1 MILSMNFQI
10 QLACVGFFLG
20 TVGAFVYDVIRI
32 IRLYII
38 HSKFVEY
45 LEDYLFWIIYGF
57 VVFLCCLKVNYGE
70 IRPFFLV
77 SLFLAMIIYY
87 FFVANLIHSLMIP
100 LIDFI
105 LKMLKIV
112 LGILAL
118 PITFLISIIKRLLKF
133 VYVFCENTLQISK
146 KCEKIKRKLI
156 SPYFRSVLNEKKKNG
171 KDKKNFSKEQD
182 FRKEASDKKSKY
194 KKGRKKENKN

>member
-87 FFVANLIHSLMIP
+87 FFATH
-100 LIDFI
+100 
-105 LKMLKIV
+105 
-112 LGILAL
+112 
-118 PITFLISIIKRLLKF
+118 
-133 VYVFCENTLQISK
+133 
-146 KCEKIKRKLI
+146 
-156 SPYFRSVLNEKKKNG
+156 
-171 KDKKNFSKEQD
+171 
-182 FRKEASDKKSKY
+182 
-194 KKGRKKENKN
+194 

>member
-20 TVGAFVYDVIRI
+20 TVGAFVYDIMRI
-32 IRLYII
+32 IRLYIS
-38 HSKFVEY
+38 HSKFIEY
-45 LEDYLFWIIYGF
+45 LEDYLFWVVYGL

-87 FFVANLIHSLMIP
+87 FFVASIIHSFMIP
-100 LIDFI
+100 LIDLI
-105 LKMLKIV
+105 LKIIKTV
-112 LGILAL
+112 LNFLAL
-118 PITFLISIIKRLLKF
+118 PIIFLAKVLKRMLKF
-133 VYVFCENTLQISK
+133 VYIFCENNLKISK
-146 KCEKIKRKLI
+146 KYEKIKRKLI

-171 KDKKNFSKEQD
+171 KGEENFSKEKN
-182 FRKEASDKKSKY
+182 FRKKTNNKKSKY
-194 KKGRKKENKN
+194 KKSGKKENKN

>member
-20 TVGAFVYDVIRI
+20 VVGAFVYDIIRI
-32 IRLYII
+32 IRLYIV

-45 LEDYLFWIIYGF
+45 LEDYLFWVIYGL

-87 FFVANLIHSLMIP
+87 FFATH
-100 LIDFI
+100 
-105 LKMLKIV
+105 
-112 LGILAL
+112 
-118 PITFLISIIKRLLKF
+118 
-133 VYVFCENTLQISK
+133 
-146 KCEKIKRKLI
+146 
-156 SPYFRSVLNEKKKNG
+156 
-171 KDKKNFSKEQD
+171 
-182 FRKEASDKKSKY
+182 
-194 KKGRKKENKN
+194 

>member
-32 IRLYII
+32 IRLYIV

-77 SLFLAMIIYY
+77 SLLLAMIIYY

-105 LKMLKIV
+105 LKMLKMV

-118 PITFLISIIKRLLKF
+118 PITFLTSIIKRLLKF

>member
-20 TVGAFVYDVIRI
+20 VVGAFVYDIIRI
-32 IRLYII
+32 IRLYIV

-45 LEDYLFWIIYGF
+45 LEDYLFWVIYGL

-87 FFVANLIHSLMIP
+87 FFVANIVHSLMIP
-100 LIDFI
+100 LIDLI

-112 LGILAL
+112 LNILAL
-118 PITFLISIIKRLLKF
+118 PITFSTGILKRMLKF
-133 VYVFCENTLQISK
+133 VYVFCENNLKISK

-156 SPYFRSVLNEKKKNG
+156 SQYFRSDLNQKKKSG
-171 KDKKNFSKEQD
+171 KGEKNFSKEKS
-182 FRKEASDKKSKY
+182 FRKKTNNKESKY
-194 KKGRKKENKN
+194 KKSRKEKNKN

>member
-105 LKMLKIV
+105 LKMLKMV

-133 VYVFCENTLQISK
+133 VYAANCWTVGRIPETKNIQTFRQSSEDMNLTILLTMNIG
-146 KCEKIKRKLI
+146 RKLLI
-156 SPYFRSVLNEKKKNG
+156 TMCNPLLPVYGTCTIIRTYEWLV
-171 KDKKNFSKEQD
+171 
-182 FRKEASDKKSKY
+182 AIT
-194 KKGRKKENKN
+194 